1 MQSFFSPSAVAIV
14 GASSKPGKI
23 GYEIVK
29 NVSASHKGSIFP
41 VNPTQ
46 SEILG
51 WKCYSRISAIQ
62 QPVDLAIV
70 VVPPEV
76 SVSVVEECG
85 QHGVGSV
92 VVVSGGFRESGNT
105 QLQEKLVTIAKK
117 YGVRIIGPNCIG
129 IFNGVTGF
137 NTFFQT
143 QIDLPGPGQVA
154 ILTQSGALGISVLE
168 WLAYARVGVS
178 KFVSFGNKADIDEI
192 DLLRFLEND
201 PETQVIGIYMEW
213 LTKGPEFLEVVRRM
227 SKKKPMVVMK
237 AGQTQLGARVA
248 KSHTGSMS
256 SDDRVFSGAM
266 RQVGCLVAESYEEF
280 FDILRILSTQPLPP
294 GGRVGFVT
302 NGAGPCVL
310 AADHIY
316 HSRFL
321 SLAAFQKNTLSYF
334 HQNLPGF
341 SIVSN
346 PLDLTGSATGKH
358 YQMALSRMAEDKN
371 VDIIMPFF
379 VFQDTPIVNTLDQL
393 YTGLLEVKE
402 YGKPLIVV
410 STGGH
415 FTECQGEKLARM
427 GIPQIQDP
435 IRAIGALDKIL
446 GYQHWKNRH

>member
-29 NVSASHKGSIFP
+29 NVKASHTGAIFP

-46 SEILG
+46 SNILG
-51 WKCYSRISAIQ
+51 CKCYPRVSAIPE
-62 QPVDLAIV
+62 PVDLAIV
-70 VVPPEV
+70 VVPPKA

-85 QHGVGSV
+85 QHGIESV

-105 QLQEKLVTIAKK
+105 QLQEELVDIAKK
-117 YGVRIIGPNCIG
+117 YGIRVIGPNCIG

-154 ILTQSGALGISVLE
+154 ILTQSGALGISILE
-168 WLAYARVGVS
+168 WLAYAQVGIS

-192 DLLRFLEND
+192 DLLRFLETD
-201 PETQVIGIYMEW
+201 PETQVIGLYMEW
-213 LTKGPEFLEVVRRM
+213 LTKGPEFLEIIRRM
-227 SKKKPMVVMK
+227 SKKKPVVVIK
-237 AGQTQLGARVA
+237 AGQTQLGAQVA

-256 SDDRVFSGAM
+256 SDDRVFFGAM

-280 FDILRILSTQPLPP
+280 FDILRILSTQPLPL

-310 AADHIY
+310 AADHI
-316 HSRFL
+316 HQSRFL
-321 SLAAFQKNTLSYF
+321 SLAALQENTMSDLRG
-334 HQNLPGF
+334 NLPGF

-346 PLDLTGSATGKH
+346 PLDLTGSATGQH
-358 YQMALSRMAEDKN
+358 YKMALLGMAQDKN
-371 VDIIMPFF
+371 VDILMPFF

-393 YTGLLEVKE
+393 YTGLLEVQK
-402 YGKPLIVV
+402 YNKPLVAV

-415 FTECQGEKLARM
+415 FTERQGEKLARM

-446 GYQHWKNRH
+446 GYQHWKNRR

>member
-1 MQSFFSPSAVAIV
+1 MRSFFSPSAVAIV

-29 NVSASHKGSIFP
+29 NVKASHRGAIFP
-41 VNPTQ
+41 VNPAQ
-46 SEILG
+46 SDILG
-51 WKCYSRISAIQ
+51 VKCYPCISAIVE
-62 QPVDLAIV
+62 PVDLAIV
-70 VVPPEV
+70 AVPPDA

-85 QHGVGSV
+85 RHGIRSV

-105 QLQEKLVTIAKK
+105 QLQEDVVAVAQK
-117 YGVRIIGPNCIG
+117 YGIRVIGPNCIG

-154 ILTQSGALGISVLE
+154 ILTQSGALGISILE
-168 WLAYARVGVS
+168 WLAYAQVGVS

-192 DLLRFLEND
+192 DLLRFLETD

-213 LTKGPEFLEVVRRM
+213 LTKGPEFLEVIRRM
-227 SKKKPMVVMK
+227 STKKPVVVIK

-256 SDDRVFSGAM
+256 SDDRVFTGAL

-280 FDILRILSTQPLPP
+280 FDILRILSTQPLPL

-310 AADHIY
+310 AADHIH
-316 HSRFL
+316 HSHFL
-321 SLAAFQKNTLSYF
+321 SLAAFHDKTLSDLCR
-334 HQNLPGF
+334 NLPGF
-341 SIVSN
+341 SIISN
-346 PLDLTGSATGKH
+346 PLDLTGSATGQH
-358 YQMALSRMAEDKN
+358 YKTALSHMSLDKN
-371 VDIIMPFF
+371 VDILMPFF
-379 VFQDTPIVNTLDQL
+379 VFQDTPIVNTLEEL
-393 YTGLLEVKE
+393 YTGLLEVQKSQ
-402 YGKPLIVV
+402 KPLIAV

-415 FTECQGEKLARM
+415 FTECQGKKLAKM

-435 IRAIGALDKIL
+435 MRAIEALDKIL
-446 GYQHWKNRH
+446 GYQYWKNRH